1 MFSTELFS
9 YGLAN
14 QNDITLIIVIII
26 VISEIILT
34 LCTNVLLLKIKR
46 ESRSGSLEERGLRAL
61 IKEKVFSVR
70 KS

>member
-26 VISEIILT
+26 VITEIILT

-46 ESRSGSLEERGLRAL
+46 ESRSGSLEERGVTCTN
-61 IKEKVFSVR
+61 KR
-70 KS
+70 KGI